1 MKEQTQDVG
10 QNGGRNDFKL
20 SSQAFKIA
28 VKMAEYIRS
37 KKRGYFA
44 SVGEKIS
51 KFDGKGTVTY
61 VS

>member
-1 MKEQTQDVG
+1 MG
-10 QNGGRNDFKL
+10 QIGGRNDFKL

-44 SVGEKIS
+44 SVREN
-51 KFDGKGTVTY
+51 FQTRWKGNSYLGFLTCEEI
-61 VS
+61 